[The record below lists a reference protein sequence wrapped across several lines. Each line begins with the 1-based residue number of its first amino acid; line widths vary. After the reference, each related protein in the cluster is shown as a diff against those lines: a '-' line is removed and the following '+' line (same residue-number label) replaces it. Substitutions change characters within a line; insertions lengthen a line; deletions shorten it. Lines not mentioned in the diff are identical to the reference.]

1 MPVAALV
8 MSLPLPAEPRTACT
22 AKCLERPVATGV
34 PVVQAIAVSVGG
46 GSSWTGSNQKLN
58 WLAISRP
65 FTSRLL

>member
-8 MSLPLPAEPRTACT
+8 MSLPLPAEPRTART

-46 GSSWTGSNQKLN
+46 GSS
-58 WLAISRP
+58 
-65 FTSRLL
+65 